1 MQKRKNTKSRLGKT
15 DQLLHFAKKKKKRRV
30 FFVSDRHF
38 FPFLLPHKEKI
49 LQNLKISFKTASQCA
64 QTNPRSFERGLEKC
78 HEVNAGAP
86 SLLLAC
92 FCRVGSALVRR

>member
-15 DQLLHFAKKKKKRRV
+15 DQLLHFAKKKRKEFSLRLT
-30 FFVSDRHF
+30 DTF

-49 LQNLKISFKTASQCA
+49 LQNLKIGFKTALQCA